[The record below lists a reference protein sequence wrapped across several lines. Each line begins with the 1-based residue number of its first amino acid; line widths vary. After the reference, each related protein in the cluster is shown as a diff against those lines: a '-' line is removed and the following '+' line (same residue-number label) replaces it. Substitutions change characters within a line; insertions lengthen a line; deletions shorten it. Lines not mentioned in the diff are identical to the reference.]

1 MIKSFDMKVLIKTL
15 LNSFSIYYEILH
27 IWLSIIKNFAEQIMG
42 IFSTAKIC
50 VDLQENKVKINKQ

>member
-1 MIKSFDMKVLIKTL
+1 MKVLIKTL
-15 LNSFSIYYEILH
+15 LNSFSLYYEILL
-27 IWLSIIKNFAEQIMG
+27 IWLSTIKNFAEQIMG